1 MSEAANANNCINCN
15 LSRRKFIGKVKRIIT
30 EDEVIKYQAH
40 CSNTVTIGSV
50 FCNKCRLN
58 VCRAQRPE
66 RVIDE
71 NDCVD
76 NTAMDPDFHVQTRNM
91 ISEANVIEL
100 PLKIYYSSHGHYKS
114 KIIKPV
120 EILTELFDTTNVTA
134 VIDEDSD
141 EV

>member
-1 MSEAANANNCINCN
+1 MFLPIVVDSLASLVVRKVVVLIYFEMSEAANANNCINCN

-71 NDCVD
+71 IVLIILQWI
-76 NTAMDPDFHVQTRNM
+76 QTSM
-91 ISEANVIEL
+91 
-100 PLKIYYSSHGHYKS
+100 YK
-114 KIIKPV
+114 P
-120 EILTELFDTTNVTA
+120 EI
-134 VIDEDSD
+134 
-141 EV
+141 